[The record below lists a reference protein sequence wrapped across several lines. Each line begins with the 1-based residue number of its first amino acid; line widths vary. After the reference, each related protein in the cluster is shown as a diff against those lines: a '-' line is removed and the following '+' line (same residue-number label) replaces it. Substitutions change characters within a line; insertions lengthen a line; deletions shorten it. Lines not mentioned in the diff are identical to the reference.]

1 MSTFSVDYQQEL
13 FSDEL
18 HFIDVEDTGDH
29 RQNDQDAWNALR
41 REVGVHRDDAY
52 IEGRRADI
60 SLFGGTTIEYRFIEK
75 VPLWVPGT
83 IEVLAKD
90 EDDAIVEAR
99 AVLGG
104 DIAIDNVEEIND

>member
-1 MSTFSVDYQQEL
+1 MSTFSVEYQQKL

-18 HFIDVEDTGDH
+18 HFIDVEDTDDD
-29 RQNDQDAWNALR
+29 RQNDQDAWNELR
-41 REVGVHRDDAY
+41 RQFGVHRDDAY

-60 SLFGGTTIEYRFIEK
+60 NLFGGTTIEYRFIEK

-90 EDDAIVEAR
+90 EDAAIVEAR
-99 AVLGG
+99 AALGG
-104 DIAIDNVEEIND
+104 DIAIDDVKEIS